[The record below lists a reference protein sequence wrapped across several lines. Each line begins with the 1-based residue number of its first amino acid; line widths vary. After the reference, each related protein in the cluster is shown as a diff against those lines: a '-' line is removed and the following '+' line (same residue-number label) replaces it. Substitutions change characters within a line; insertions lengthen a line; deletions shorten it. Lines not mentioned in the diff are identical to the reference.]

1 MAMSWKDN
9 SHALNGQELE
19 YLNKV
24 EWLWNHL
31 SLLQRTKI
39 ASSATKNTLKQEH
52 SRHCFIGEAMSSAKL
67 NIVSHDNLFAD
78 VFMGFAKTIFY
89 DGPSYDYLLGRKIT
103 KEEKEI
109 LDDIYY
115 AKIGNAEHQYKRAN
129 ELVRL
134 YIFNNIPAF

>member
-9 SHALNGQELE
+9 SHALNGHELE

-31 SLLQRTKI
+31 SLLQRAKI
-39 ASSATKNTLKQEH
+39 ASSATRNTLKQEN
-52 SRHCFIGEAMSSAKL
+52 SRHCFIGEAIGSAKL
-67 NIVSHDNLFAD
+67 NTVSYDNLFVD
-78 VFMGFAKTIFY
+78 VFMGLAKTIFY
-89 DGPSYDYLLGRKIT
+89 DGPSYDHLIGRKIT
-103 KEEKEI
+103 KEEKEM

-115 AKIGNAEHQYKRAN
+115 AKIGNAEHQYKQAN

-134 YIFNNIPAF
+134 YISNNIPTL